1 MKHNVRK
8 TESCSEDVLKRSEIV
23 NSEAS
28 PGFLCRTVDAG
39 VCELLVER
47 RVDVRLERT
56 RGERLQQNHKTV
68 RDK

>member
-1 MKHNVRK
+1 MFV
-8 TESCSEDVLKRSEIV
+8 KRFEIV

-28 PGFLCRTVDAG
+28 AGFLCRTVDAG

-47 RVDVRLERT
+47 CVDVRLEKP
-56 RGERLQQNHKTV
+56 RGERLQHNHKTV